1 MGYSAWGHKELYTTE
16 RVTHTHTHTHMSYM
30 AFLMARVVKNLP
42 AMWETW
48 VLSLVWEDP
57 LEKGWC
63 PLQYSFLDNFMDRG
77 AWRAIAHRVAKSQTQ
92 LSD

>member
-16 RVTHTHTHTHMSYM
+16 RVTHTHTHTHTDTSYM

-57 LEKGWC
+57 LGKGKATHFSI
-63 PLQYSFLDNFMDRG
+63 L
-77 AWRAIAHRVAKSQTQ
+77 A
-92 LSD
+92 